1 MFHFTI
7 ENKQKGGR
15 KGPTFLDKKFLVAKT
30 GEENRKQS
38 TSNLGSEKYDQ
49 IGRNFATLG

>member
-30 GEENRKQS
+30 GEEKRKQT
-38 TSNLGSEKYDQ
+38 TSNLGSEQYDQ